1 MGKIVI
7 IFPKYYSFPDRENSQ
22 IEEIMAYL
30 SRENVIKMLAEEL
43 PNLGQ
48 EEYRFERSRKIYQGI
63 FGKLEADGILTLKYK
78 GSSYQFLVEISDS
91 SNPLSFQITCEKVL
105 ALSRTAKTPVLMVI
119 PFINESIQKFLT
131 NPNIEINVIDLCGNA
146 HISTP
151 ELRII
156 QKGEPN
162 KFPESRKIK
171 NPYRGNS
178 SLVARAFLKKR
189 IFNSVGAVRDE
200 ILSED
205 LSLSLPAVS
214 KALSELEND
223 LIVLRGDDSIFLAD
237 EGSLLENLRG
247 NYQLLLENE
256 LEVRIDVD
264 FDLLP
269 MLLYQTAQESNTL
282 LCATGRTSYSR
293 YSGGASNA
301 SPEFYV
307 DEDPVKFLKRVKES
321 RNITWTP
328 QKLFSNLK
336 LIQPKNK
343 FVYFDRQPWMN
354 SSGASKVQ
362 AFLELSYGDPRERK
376 IALEI
381 KDLICHEID
390 ELRQE

>member
-1 MGKIVI
+1 
-7 IFPKYYSFPDRENSQ
+7 
-22 IEEIMAYL
+22 
-30 SRENVIKMLAEEL
+30 MLAEEL

-91 SNPLSFQITCEKVL
+91 SNPSSFQITCEKVL

-189 IFNSVGAVRDE
+189 TFSSVGAIRDE
-200 ILSED
+200 ILSEG
-205 LSLSLPAVS
+205 LSLGLPAVS
-214 KALSELEND
+214 KVLSELEKD
-223 LIVLRGDDSIFLAD
+223 LTVMRGSDSIFLAD
-237 EGSLLENLRG
+237 AGLLLENLRA
-247 NYQLLLENE
+247 NYQLVLENE
-256 LEVRIDVD
+256 LEVRIDMD
-264 FDLLP
+264 YDRLP
-269 MLLYQTAQESNTL
+269 MLLCDIAEKNNTL
-282 LCATGRTSYSR
+282 ASATGRTTSTR

-301 SPEFYV
+301 IPEFYI
-307 DEDPVKFLKRVKES
+307 DEDPVDFLKKVEKFKS
-321 RNITWTP
+321 ITWTP

-336 LIQPKNK
+336 LLQPKNK
-343 FVYFDRQPWMN
+343 FVFFDKHPWMN
-354 SSGASKVQ
+354 GYGASKVQ

-381 KDLICHEID
+381 KDLICQEID